1 MSIEFLG
8 KSKTV
13 RKPDFRQFYEL
24 HFQNVYRFV
33 FFRVYQNRDVAE
45 DLTSEIFMRA
55 LKAFET
61 YDPAKSEKAWIMTI
75 ARNHL
80 INYYRDKK
88 ETSDLDEIAFQVQG
102 IDGNEL
108 EDTNDTIREIQSGLL
123 ELEENDRELIELKY
137 IQGYRYKEIANIV
150 GKTPGAVRV
159 ETFRAMKKLK
169 LIIKPRYE
177 EVEKTTSAVA

>member
-177 EVEKTTSAVA
+177 